1 MNHPD
6 PKRDH
11 AEDPSVTFTAIDI
24 ETEGPVGTIFI
35 KPFEKTQ
42 AEGAKHAGYVDVHT
56 AIAQALERFRWDDT
70 IRVVVVTGRENG
82 EFYWAPAPGYY
93 SEERLATMNP
103 ANRPAGRWSH
113 EQGAMRITETLALI
127 EKPVIA
133 KVNGHAS
140 SNGQSILFGCDL
152 IVAWEDAIITDNHL
166 ALGEVT
172 DHDGVSHGYP
182 FAMTPGDGAG
192 ALVPLFMPPTKAKE
206 YLFLSP
212 AYTARQFAAMNIV
225 NYAVP
230 MDELDAATDSLVEK
244 LLRRPARLLARTKRG
259 VNKML
264 VNQMNLSYDVLGYSE
279 ALDFWEQGRDGWAPN
294 LSFEPGPALESTQR
308 RGSTGRQG

>member
-1 MNHPD
+1 M
-6 PKRDH
+6 
-11 AEDPSVTFTAIDI
+11 TFTAIDV
-24 ETEGPVGTIFI
+24 ERDGAVATIYI

-42 AEGAKHAGYVDVHT
+42 AEGATHPDYVDVHT
-56 AIAQALERFRWDDT
+56 AMARALEELRWDDSV
-70 IRVVVVTGRENG
+70 RVVVITGREDG
-82 EFYWAPAPGYY
+82 EFYWAPGPGYY
-93 SEERLATMNP
+93 TEEKLQAMNP
-103 ANRPAGRWSH
+103 ANRRSGRWSH
-113 EQGAMRITETLALI
+113 EQGATRITETLALM

-140 SNGQSILFGCDL
+140 SNGQAILFGCDL

-166 ALGEVT
+166 GLQEVT
-172 DHDGVSHGYP
+172 DHDGVPHGYP

-212 AYTARQFAAMNIV
+212 SYTAKEFAAMNIV
-225 NYAVP
+225 NHAVP
-230 MDELDAATDSLVEK
+230 LDQLDATTDALVQK

-264 VNQMNLSYDVLGYSE
+264 VNQVNLAFDALGYSE
-279 ALDFWEQGRDGWAPN
+279 ALDFWEQGRDSWRPD
-294 LSFEPGPALESTQR
+294 LSFEPGGPGASDPPSDEQ
-308 RGSTGRQG
+308 